1 MKRATVF
8 VLVALAL
15 GLSIHA
21 HARELRRPV
30 HLKDGKNVVASTGEV
45 LDFQLTAERDEGGNV
60 LVKFVVP
67 RDSSLQKASYLR
79 LEIRDD
85 KRIVLWSQL
94 DWRKGD
100 DGATTAAFQIHDSL
114 AKGASIG
121 IAYDARPNDL
131 GMYSY
136 QVPIVEYIKDRNP
149 KPN

>member
-8 VLVALAL
+8 SLVALAVV
-15 GLSIHA
+15 LSTDA

-30 HLKDGKNVVASTGEV
+30 HLKDGRNVVGGTGEE
-45 LDFQLTAERDEGGNV
+45 LDFQLTAERDVGGNV

-67 RDSSLQKASYLR
+67 RDSPLQEASYLR

-85 KRIVLWSQL
+85 QRIVLWSQL
-94 DWRKGD
+94 ASRKGD
-100 DGATTAAFQIHDSL
+100 DGATTAGFQIHDSL

-121 IAYDARPNDL
+121 IAYDAGPKDR

-136 QVPIVEYIKDRNP
+136 QVPVAEYIKNR
-149 KPN
+149 K